1 MASGDKPVKL
11 GVIPENLLER
21 LLLAI
26 KIVPTPIFD
35 TQIAFML
42 ARTVMAGTKL
52 GICEALAAGPLSAAE
67 VAAHCKT
74 DSYATIKLLNALV
87 GAGYLR
93 IKKERYFLKP
103 VAQKWLL
110 KDSPRSIYDKMMFH
124 FTEWEWTANYEAY
137 VRTGKPLIIHDI
149 LSEETWGV
157 YQRGMRSMVAL
168 QAREVIWRTPM
179 PKKARTMLDI
189 GGSHGYFSAAFCR
202 RYPAL
207 RAVVLDLPEAVKHA
221 APILAKEGMGA
232 RVVHRVG
239 NALTDDLGN
248 NAWDLVFISQFV
260 HHFDDA
266 TNRDLVRRAARA
278 LRPGGIMAIQD
289 VLPTSPN
296 KDAVLPLLADLYLAN
311 TSQSGSRSL
320 EEVANWQHAAGLI
333 PRKAIRFYSLP
344 GFGQQ
349 AAMKPAA

>member
-1 MASGDKPVKL
+1 
-11 GVIPENLLER
+11 
-21 LLLAI
+21 
-26 KIVPTPIFD
+26 
-35 TQIAFML
+35 
-42 ARTVMAGTKL
+42 
-52 GICEALAAGPLSAAE
+52 
-67 VAAHCKT
+67 
-74 DSYATIKLLNALV
+74 
-87 GAGYLR
+87 
-93 IKKERYFLKP
+93 
-103 VAQKWLL
+103 
-110 KDSPRSIYDKMMFH
+110 
-124 FTEWEWTANYEAY
+124 
-137 VRTGKPLIIHDI
+137 
-149 LSEETWGV
+149 
-157 YQRGMRSMVAL
+157 
-168 QAREVIWRTPM
+168 
-179 PKKARTMLDI
+179 MLDI
-189 GGSHGYFSAAFCR
+189 GGSHGYFSVAFCR

-221 APILAKEGMGA
+221 APILAKEGMGD

-320 EEVANWQHAAGLI
+320 EEVANWQRAAGLI